1 MESISIPGNNFP
13 SRRRVIGLNRELDRL
28 ERWLADPQAET
39 KLFSVSGIGGIG
51 KTTLLVEMAQR
62 SRRSS
67 ALTLWLDG
75 LDAPA
80 APAAF
85 LSGLEMGLE
94 SEYGRFRAP
103 QTALLPYVVSELSR
117 QRTVLLL
124 DNGERLD
131 RLEGWLLSS
140 FLPLLPSTGILL
152 VIASRNGLSAK
163 WRANPHWGGRI
174 ESFPL
179 GLHSRED
186 VLAYLRESG
195 LETGVQTE
203 VARKTDGHPML
214 LALTVDLLR
223 SREGESRQGLN
234 EIPAMLTAEWLREA
248 ASPPLH
254 RALAALSLLPAADPA
269 TLNDLLDEPIDA
281 SDFHA
286 LARLSF
292 VQATPQ
298 GLSLHPVVSRL
309 LRDDTGSRYPEL
321 FRSLRHRTL
330 RLLTDRFREADRRTR
345 MRIAAHVLELY
356 REFLPSAHAYA
367 DFSSALRPRESEP
380 YRPED
385 LPVLHRFLADSLAR
399 SDWHSELVRADDCHD
414 VLNEIA
420 AHSPEGIC
428 IVRDEGGT
436 PLGFCAG
443 FRLHASTVPLLERY
457 APSLLPMLGEEG
469 AHLRRVPP
477 ESADTL
483 CVLLAAVDVGQS
495 FYGPEELGAL
505 LMQRWLIEMAN
516 GWRGIMVSA
525 DPQLNGLFS
534 MLGFREKD
542 KIRPAGATEVE
553 MTRWELDFRHSTF
566 EQWAERFIRQSGP
579 GRENGRNDRERDSR
593 SGNGAEEKVDADE
606 ARQILRHLFDV
617 DALERLPVVRRLG
630 ISGSAVRTRV
640 QAILTAEPPPLPL
653 TGLEQ
658 RMLRDGFLR
667 KELNKNQLAEA
678 FHMSRTTFYRHSRQ
692 AADHLAHVLAQ
703 SLTERGNGS
712 G

>member
-1 MESISIPGNNFP
+1 MESISTPGNNLP

-28 ERWLADPQAET
+28 ERWLADPHAET

-51 KTTLLVEMAQR
+51 KTTLLIEMAQR

-75 LDAPA
+75 LNEPS

-103 QTALLPYVVSELSR
+103 QTALLPYVISELSR

-131 RLEGWLLSS
+131 WLEGWLLSS
-140 FLPLLPSTGILL
+140 FLPLLPSAGVLL
-152 VIASRNGLSAK
+152 VIASRSGLSAK
-163 WRANPHWGGRI
+163 WRANPYWGGRI

-179 GLHSRED
+179 GLHARED
-186 VLAYLRESG
+186 VVAYLRESG
-195 LETGVQTE
+195 LEPGVQTE
-203 VARKTDGHPML
+203 IARKTDGHPML

-254 RALAALSLLPAADPA
+254 RALAVLSLLPAADPS
-269 TLNDLLDEPIDA
+269 TLNHLLDEPIDA
-281 SDFHA
+281 SAFQE
-286 LARLSF
+286 LGTLSF
-292 VQATPQ
+292 VRATPW
-298 GLSLHPVVSRL
+298 GLSLHQVVSRL
-309 LRDDTGSRYPEL
+309 LRDDYSSRHPEQ
-321 FRSLRHRTL
+321 FRALRHRTL
-330 RLLTDRFREADRRTR
+330 RLLADRFREADRRTR

-367 DFSSALRPRESEP
+367 DFSSVLRPGETEP

-385 LPVLHRFLADSLAR
+385 LPCLHRFLADSLAR
-399 SDWHSELVRADDCHD
+399 SDWHSELVRAEDCHD
-414 VLNEIA
+414 VLDEIA
-420 AHSPEGIC
+420 GHSPEGIC
-428 IVRDEGGT
+428 IVRDEGGR

-469 AHLRRVPP
+469 ERLRHVPP

-495 FYGPEELGAL
+495 LYGPEELGAL
-505 LMQRWLIEMAN
+505 LMQRWLIEMTS

-525 DPQLNGLFS
+525 DPKLNGLFS
-534 MLGFREKD
+534 MLGFEEKD
-542 KIRPAGATEVE
+542 KIRPAGAAEVE
-553 MTRWELDFRHSTF
+553 LTRWELDFRQSMF
-566 EQWAERFIRQSGP
+566 DRWVQAFIRQTGP
-579 GRENGRNDRERDSR
+579 DWMNERNDRERDFR
-593 SGNGAEEKVDADE
+593 SGNGAEAKVETDE

-617 DALERLPVVRRLG
+617 DALERLPVVRRLRIPG
-630 ISGSAVRTRV
+630 AGLQAHV
-640 QAILTAEPPPLPL
+640 QAILTAEPPPFPL

-658 RMLRDGFLR
+658 RILRDSFLH
-667 KELNKNQLAEA
+667 KELNKNELAEA

-692 AADHLAHVLAQ
+692 AVSHLAHVLAL
-703 SLTERGNGS
+703 SLTERSNEAG
-712 G
+712 